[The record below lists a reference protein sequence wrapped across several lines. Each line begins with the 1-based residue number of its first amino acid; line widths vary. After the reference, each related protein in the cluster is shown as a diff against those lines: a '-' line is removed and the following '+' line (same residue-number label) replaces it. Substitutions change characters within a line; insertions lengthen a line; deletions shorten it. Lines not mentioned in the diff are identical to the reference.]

1 MSEKLLSVVI
11 PTKDRE
17 YYCKR
22 VLDYMLTIDD
32 DRIEFVVQNNG
43 SSDEL
48 DEYVKEKNDSRIV
61 YRHIYTL

>member
-1 MSEKLLSVVI
+1 MGEKLLSIII

-22 VLDYMLTIDD
+22 VLDYMLSFED

-43 SSDEL
+43 KSDEL
-48 DEYVKEKNDSRIV
+48 DKYINETCIRTSMSSR
-61 YRHIYTL
+61 